1 MSTLYREHY
10 RTGRFAQPG
19 GRSVSKQYF
28 AGRLTLP
35 PILKVWFIK
44 HQIETNRAK
53 FTNYSQGNQAL
64 TIGGFLDLPAISVVP
79 PTSS

>member
-1 MSTLYREHY
+1 MY
-10 RTGRFAQPG
+10 
-19 GRSVSKQYF
+19 SVVC
-28 AGRLTLP
+28 

-44 HQIETNRAK
+44 HQIETNKAK
-53 FTNYSQGNQAL
+53 FTNLRQGNQAL